1 MCANVNWVTEDGIA
15 PASVLCFIL
24 SKGKLCEK
32 TNLSFTAPL
41 PMIISFN
48 LILERGRTAR
58 YISRTDHD
66 HDWSIE
72 RRKVMQT
79 SVI

>member
-1 MCANVNWVTEDGIA
+1 MCANVNWVTEDKVA
-15 PASVLCFIL
+15 PASVLCYIL
-24 SKGKLCEK
+24 SKEKLCEK
-32 TNLSFTAPL
+32 TNLPLTAPL

-48 LILERGRTAR
+48 LILERSRTAR
-58 YISRTDHD
+58 YISRTN

-79 SVI
+79 A